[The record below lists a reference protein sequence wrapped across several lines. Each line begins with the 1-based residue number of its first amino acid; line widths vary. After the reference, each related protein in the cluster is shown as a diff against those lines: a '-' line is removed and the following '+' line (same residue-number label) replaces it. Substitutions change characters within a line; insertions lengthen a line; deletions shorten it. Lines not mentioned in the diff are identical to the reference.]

1 MKYVLVSL
9 VSILLFS
16 CVKKE
21 CKHTIPNGIVIVP
34 TEVNDGRQMYNV
46 IFEDEKGVDNL
57 YAEEIANGLLTGN
70 WINNEDWKLAN
81 ASEYQV
87 FLEPDSLMIW
97 DGERKVAAV
106 PYKQIGVLDSVFY
119 KDNE

>member
-21 CKHTIPNGIVIVP
+21 CKHTIPGGIVIIPVD
-34 TEVNDGRQMYNV
+34 VKDGRQMYNV

-57 YAEEIANGLLTGN
+57 YAEEIANGLLTGK
-70 WINNEDWKLAN
+70 WITNEDWKLAN
-81 ASEYQV
+81 AAEYQL

-97 DGERKVAAV
+97 DGERKVASV
-106 PYKQIGVLDSVFY
+106 PYKQIGVLDSVFI